1 MADLREKIVSKKHN
15 SFKINSGGRETQ
27 RNVSSWSG
35 SGSGTWYCGRD
46 ERDQDCHQRRNL
58 QYSMQDVRG
67 EYRNKRKIGPGKTYS
82 ARSRKFAHN
91 SSFSSN
97 NDIDI
102 RNDPEFKFGSGNR
115 EAENFEKIYEM
126 AKGLKCR
133 QEKLSNVLHENEDLR
148 YQIEDSSLK
157 LDDAQ
162 AKLIKFEEELKVV
175 KGKLV
180 TREIDN
186 ESDRVL
192 IKDLVFE
199 NENKRKYIENLE
211 NEIRDLKKT
220 KSKLLAENVLI
231 RKLGKQISDDSDN
244 LLEII
249 TKLKKEKDSA
259 DEKIVL
265 LETENAQISSENRKV
280 IENNGLESEDVQEV
294 NESLVKSEQM
304 TALNDEVHAGLDKG
318 PKPNVDEN
326 ICRQIVNHDNN
337 VDEDVDNAQSFD
349 KGVNQVQV
357 VGIVVHTDKVCD
369 EDADIAHDV
378 EEGFFQVMN
387 GKENADRVCN

>member
-15 SFKINSGGRETQ
+15 SFMINSGGRETQ

-35 SGSGTWYCGRD
+35 SGKWRGRD
-46 ERDQDCHQRRNL
+46 ERDQDRHQRRNL

-67 EYRNKRKIGPGKTYS
+67 EYRDKRKFEPGETYT
-82 ARSRKFAHN
+82 ARSRKFAHK

-115 EAENFEKIYEM
+115 ETENFEKIYEM

-162 AKLIKFEEELKVV
+162 AKLIKYEEELEEV

-211 NEIRDLKKT
+211 SEIRDLKKT
-220 KSKLLAENVLI
+220 KSKLITENVLI

-249 TKLKKEKDSA
+249 TKLNKEKDSA

-265 LETENAQISSENRKV
+265 LETENVSLYRKL
-280 IENNGLESEDVQEV
+280 IENNGWISEDVQEV

-304 TALNDEVHAGLDKG
+304 DALNDEVHFGLDKG

-326 ICRQIVNHDNN
+326 VCRQIVNHDNN
-337 VDEDVDNAQSFD
+337 VDEDVKDNAQFID
-349 KGVNQVQV
+349 KGVDQLQV
-357 VGIVVHTDKVCD
+357 VGIDVRTDKVCD
-369 EDADIAHDV
+369 EDAGIAHDV
-378 EEGFFQVMN
+378 EEGCFQVMN
-387 GKENADRVCN
+387 GKENADRVCS

>member
-15 SFKINSGGRETQ
+15 SFMINSGGRETQ

-35 SGSGTWYCGRD
+35 SGKWRGRD
-46 ERDQDCHQRRNL
+46 ERDQDRHQRRNL

-67 EYRNKRKIGPGKTYS
+67 EYRDKRKFEQGETYT
-82 ARSRKFAHN
+82 ARSRKFAHK

-102 RNDPEFKFGSGNR
+102 RNDPEFKFGSGSR
-115 EAENFEKIYEM
+115 ETENFEKIYEM

-162 AKLIKFEEELKVV
+162 AKLIKYEEELEEV

-211 NEIRDLKKT
+211 SEIRDLKKT
-220 KSKLLAENVLI
+220 KSKLITENVLI

-249 TKLKKEKDSA
+249 TKLKQDKDAA

-265 LETENAQISSENRKV
+265 LEWEKAQSLSRNRKV
-280 IENNGLESEDVQEV
+280 IENIGLKIEDVQEV
-294 NESLVKSEQM
+294 NESLDKSWQM
-304 TALNDEVHAGLDKG
+304 AALNDEINVGQDEG
-318 PKPNVDEN
+318 PNPIVDEN
-326 ICRQIVNHDNN
+326 DCQQIVNHDNN
-337 VDEDVDNAQSFD
+337 IDEDIDKAQSID
-349 KGVNQVQV
+349 KDVDLVQV
-357 VGIVVHTDKVCD
+357 GNKDVNTDKVCD
-369 EDADIAHDV
+369 KGVDIARGI
-378 EEGFFQVMN
+378 EEGIS
-387 GKENADRVCN
+387 

>member
-304 TALNDEVHAGLDKG
+304 TALNDEVHAGLNKV

-326 ICRQIVNHDNN
+326 VCRQIVNHDNN
-337 VDEDVDNAQSFD
+337 VDEDVDKAQSIY

-357 VGIVVHTDKVCD
+357 VGIDVHTDKVCD
-369 EDADIAHDV
+369 EDADIANDV
-378 EEGFFQVMN
+378 EGFFQVMN
-387 GKENADRVCN
+387 GKENADRVCS